1 MSGYSFSVVLTGDFY
16 QWPTSK
22 SNLLPLDSSVMGR
35 AHESVPAVLAVL
47 AVEMFCLCRHVA
59 QRLPICRIT
68 ERTRSLL
75 YFDGK
80 RR

>member
-1 MSGYSFSVVLTGDFY
+1 MTESGYSFSVVLPGDFY
-16 QWPTSK
+16 QRPTAK

-35 AHESVPAVLAVL
+35 AHESVPAVLAVE
-47 AVEMFCLCRHVA
+47 VFCLCRHVA
-59 QRLPICRIT
+59 QRLPICRTT